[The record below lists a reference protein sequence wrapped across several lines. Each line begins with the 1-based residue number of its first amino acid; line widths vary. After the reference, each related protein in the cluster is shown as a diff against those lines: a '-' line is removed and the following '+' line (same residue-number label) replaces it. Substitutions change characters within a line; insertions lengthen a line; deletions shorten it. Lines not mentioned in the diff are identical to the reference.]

1 MEDLQFHVHF
11 QSTSQHS
18 LDSVGQVNLWQ
29 HRRWRWLTAFL
40 GKPEEGGGIAEDETM
55 DAAAAFHPAEP
66 RDSVMAAVRR
76 IPCSSRTSVTCRLIT
91 SLPTQSTRRNTN
103 SRPKDKK

>member
-40 GKPEEGGGIAEDETM
+40 GRPEEGGGIAEDETM

-66 RDSVMAAVRR
+66 RDSVMAAVR
-76 IPCSSRTSVTCRLIT
+76 IPCSSRTSVTCRLVT
-91 SLPTQSTRRNTN
+91 SPDSEHPTKHKL
-103 SRPKDKK
+103 RPKDKK